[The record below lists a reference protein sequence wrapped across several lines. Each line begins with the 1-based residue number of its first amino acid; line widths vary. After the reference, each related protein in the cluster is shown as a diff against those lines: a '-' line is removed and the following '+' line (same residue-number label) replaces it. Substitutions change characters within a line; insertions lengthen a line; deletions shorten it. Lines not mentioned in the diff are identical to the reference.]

1 MRTRTRALRFQ
12 RSHALQSIKR
22 PHSYVLSIIISMEN
36 TERFTGRAA
45 MYERYRLRY
54 PPDTILQ
61 LLRAWCGLEPNWV
74 IADIGAGTG
83 MLSEVFLGNG
93 NPVIAIEP
101 NQEMRASCQE
111 LLRTWPHLEIR
122 DGTAEATGLES
133 ASINVVAAGRAFHWF
148 DIPRALTEFRRA
160 LKPDGWLVLV
170 SLGRDK
176 GEDQQSRDFENLLT
190 HHGIDDN
197 YARAGFRV
205 HENLHQ
211 LFAADH
217 HHAEID
223 GEQQLDWEA
232 FLGQTMSLSVV
243 PKIGDPRAEAF
254 HHLLRDYFETYAT
267 NGILTAPTKCWI
279 DAGRLSTQ

>member
-1 MRTRTRALRFQ
+1 M
-12 RSHALQSIKR
+12 
-22 PHSYVLSIIISMEN
+22 IISMEN

-45 MYERYRLRY
+45 TYDRYRLRY
-54 PPDTILQ
+54 PPDTILN
-61 LLRAWCGLEPNWV
+61 LLRTWCGLQPDWLV
-74 IADIGAGTG
+74 ADIGAGTG
-83 MLSEVFLGNG
+83 MLSEVFLANG

-101 NQEMRASCQE
+101 NQEMRLACEQ
-111 LLRTWPHLEIR
+111 LLHTSPCLEVR
-122 DGTAEATGLES
+122 DGTAEATGLPN
-133 ASINVVAAGRAFHWF
+133 ATVAMVAAGRAFHWF
-148 DIPRALTEFRRA
+148 DIPRALTEFRRI

-176 GEDQQSRDFENLLT
+176 GEDPQSRDFEHLLT

-205 HENLHQ
+205 HENLHKF
-211 LFAADH
+211 FAADH
-217 HHAEID
+217 HHSEID
-223 GEQQLDWEA
+223 GEQQLDWET

-243 PKIGDPRAEAF
+243 PQPGHPRAENF
-254 HHLLRDYFETYAT
+254 HHLLRDYFNTYSI